1 MKSPIANDSQK
12 DNLIFKRRVIFAVFF
27 VFFGL
32 LALVARY
39 AYLQIYSHEKYATQS
54 DNNRIKL
61 ISAPPSRGY
70 IYDRNG
76 NLLADN
82 HPVFTAVV
90 SPDEIE
96 NPEKTLEL
104 LTPIFQLT
112 PEEIDEGLKALK
124 KSKNEPVT
132 IKIGLTEQQVAQF
145 SERKPFLKG
154 VSVQSKLTRSYPHA
168 ELFAHVIGYVGRI
181 NDKESEKLDKKLY
194 AGTDLIG
201 KLGIEKQ
208 YETLLLGKP
217 GYQSIETNAYGDVI
231 RKLDTKP
238 PIPGNDLYLSL
249 DYGLQKVAHEALAGK
264 RAALVAID
272 PNTGEVLAFVSNPS
286 FDPNPFISGI
296 SSKDYNALREDP
308 DMPLY
313 NRALQ
318 GQYPPASTIKPF
330 AGLGLIDAG
339 VMTWE
344 STIFDPG
351 YFSIPGDKHKFRD
364 WKKSG
369 HGTVNLHKSI
379 TQSVDT
385 YYYKTSYQMGIDRLH
400 DWMTRFNFGKKTGID
415 LPGEKTGVYPSTE
428 WKMKTYKKPWLP
440 GETISASIGQ
450 GYFLATPL
458 QVANA
463 TAMLAATGQHITPHI
478 LQKSTGAVDV
488 QIANKPDGKIPFNG
502 KEQDWIRMQ
511 NAMEDTVKSGTAKK
525 VYTSQYRLAGKTGTA
540 QVKSIAQGKRYNE
553 AALSERHRDHGWFIA
568 FAPADNPQIAVA
580 LIVENGRGG
589 SIVAPLARK
598 VIDYWIL
605 QRDKNP
611 ILPPTS
617 EELEKMY
624 IEKQKAK
631 LEAEKL
637 AEQQKLQAKPPS
649 QPVASVA
656 STNTM
661 TNKPNR

>member
-1 MKSPIANDSQK
+1 MKASINEDSQQK
-12 DNLIFKRRVIFAVFF
+12 ENLIFKNRVIFAGFF
-27 VFFGL
+27 ILFGFL
-32 LALVARY
+32 GLVTRY
-39 AYLQIYSHEKYATQS
+39 AYLQIYTHEKYATQS

-76 NLLADN
+76 YLLADN
-82 HPVFTAVV
+82 HPVFTAVI
-90 SPDEIE
+90 SPDEVDDPQ
-96 NPEKTLEL
+96 NMLEL
-104 LTPIFQLT
+104 LTPIFHLT
-112 PEEIDEGLKALK
+112 EEEVEQSLKALK
-124 KSKNEPVT
+124 RSKNEPVT

-154 VSVQSKLTRSYPHA
+154 VSIQSKLTRSYPHA

-181 NDKESEKLDKKLY
+181 NDKETEKLDKKLY

-201 KLGIEKQ
+201 KIGIEKQ
-208 YETLLLGKP
+208 YEELLLGKP
-217 GYQSIETNAYGDVI
+217 GYQSIETNAYGDII
-231 RKLDTKP
+231 RKLSTKP
-238 PIPGNDLYLSL
+238 PITGNNLYLSL
-249 DYGLQKVAHEALAGK
+249 DYGLQKVAHDALAGK
-264 RAALVAID
+264 RGAIVALD

-296 SSKDYNALREDP
+296 SSKDYKALRENP

-330 AGLGLIDAG
+330 AGLGLINAG
-339 VMTWE
+339 IMTWD

-351 YFSIPGDKHKFRD
+351 YFSIPGDTHKFRD

-369 HGTVNLHKSI
+369 HGTVNMHKSI

-415 LPGEKTGVYPSTE
+415 LPGEKSGVYPSSE

-463 TAMLAATGQHITPHI
+463 TAMLAAKGQHLTPHI
-478 LQKSTGAVDV
+478 LKKSTGAVDV
-488 QIANKPDGKIPFNG
+488 QVLNKPDGKIPFKG
-502 KEQDWIRMQ
+502 TEQDWLRMQ
-511 NAMEDTVKSGTAKK
+511 YAMEDTVKRGTAKK
-525 VYTSQYRLAGKTGTA
+525 VYTPLYRLAGKTGTA

-568 FAPADNPQIAVA
+568 FAPADDPQIALA

-589 SIVAPLARK
+589 SVVAPLARR
-598 VIDYWIL
+598 VLDYWIL
-605 QRDKNP
+605 QREKNP
-611 ILPPTS
+611 IIPPS
-617 EELEKMY
+617 IEELTKIY
-624 IEKQKAK
+624 AEKQKAK
-631 LEAEKL
+631 LL
-637 AEQQKLQAKPPS
+637 AEEQAKQQKQLETTQIAN
-649 QPVASVA
+649 
-656 STNTM
+656 STDQTTKTANA
-661 TNKPNR
+661 N